1 MIRVALR
8 ATHLP
13 AGIARSTLSGAW
25 RFALTGVGAFAVWA
39 FAGRWFYET
48 VGEGALFAATAAV
61 FIALAGITLAPL
73 LPGPRRVV
81 RLYRVFV
88 PAFVAYAVVWSGV
101 YFLLGRGLG
110 EWLGSLLGSVAFV
123 TVASWLLGNPR
134 AIVVA
139 SAVFFAAHTLGYF
152 AGGGLAAA
160 IMRAADAGALS
171 GLSPETGAV
180 VAKLSW
186 GLVYGLGFGAGLG
199 YTFRVSRPPVV
210 TGPEQE
216 A

>member
-1 MIRVALR
+1 MRSSTPSGELS
-8 ATHLP
+8 
-13 AGIARSTLSGAW
+13 AGVARSMLSGAW

-48 VGEGALFAATAAV
+48 VGEGALFAATAVA
-61 FIALAGITLAPL
+61 FIVLAGVTLAPL
-73 LPGPRRVV
+73 VPGPRRLA

-88 PAFVAYAVVWSGV
+88 PAFLAYALVWSVV
-101 YFLLGRGLG
+101 YFLLDRGLG
-110 EWLGSLLGSVAFV
+110 EWLGSLFGSVAFV
-123 TVASWLLGNPR
+123 AVAAWLLGNR
-134 AIVVA
+134 RSIVAA

-171 GLSPETGAV
+171 GLSPEAGAV
-180 VAKLSW
+180 MAKLSW
-186 GLVYGLGFGAGLG
+186 GLLYGLGFGAGLG
-199 YTFRVSRPPVV
+199 YTFRVSRPPLVP
-210 TGPEQE
+210 GPEPE